1 MAGLNE
7 VHDMTHDIDPLD
19 WQAYLDGELDHDARA
34 RIDAAVAVDPALAGR
49 LARDLRLQTQVRDAF
64 AGALDEPVPAHLQA
78 MLAPAAA
85 SQASAAHPSETPGG
99 ADIVVLPSRNPHR
112 RMPPAW
118 LGYAAAAMFAVV
130 AIGGAW
136 QRMQS
141 PVRMRD
147 GELVAAGTLAK
158 GLDTVLASAPD
169 AASAVSIG
177 LTFRA
182 RDGRVCRSFSYRDD
196 GALSGLACRADGAWQ
211 LSALEPIVVA
221 DDGEWRQASSAMTPA
236 VQAAVDAAL
245 VNDAFDA
252 EAERAAREAGWR

>member
-1 MAGLNE
+1 MTNE
-7 VHDMTHDIDPLD
+7 KTHDIDPVE
-19 WQAYLDGELDHDARA
+19 WQAYLDGELADGARA
-34 RIDAAVAVDPALAGR
+34 RIDAAVAADPGLAER
-49 LARDLRLQTQVRDAF
+49 LARDLRLQARVRDAF
-64 AGALDEPVPAHLQA
+64 SDALDEPVPAHLQA
-78 MLAPAAA
+78 MLAAAPASSLDA
-85 SQASAAHPSETPGG
+85 PN
-99 ADIVVLPSRNPHR
+99 VVAFPQRNPHR

-118 LGYAAAAMFAVV
+118 LGYAAAAVLAVV

-141 PVRMRD
+141 PVRIRD
-147 GELVAAGTLAK
+147 GELVASGTLAK

-211 LSALEPIVVA
+211 LSVLEPIVVA

-245 VNDAFDA
+245 VNDVFDA

>member
-1 MAGLNE
+1 MTNE
-7 VHDMTHDIDPLD
+7 KTHDIDPVE
-19 WQAYLDGELDHDARA
+19 WQAYLDGELADGARA
-34 RIDAAVAVDPALAGR
+34 RIDAAVAADPGLAER
-49 LARDLRLQTQVRDAF
+49 LARDLRLQARVRDAF
-64 AGALDEPVPAHLQA
+64 SDALDEPVPAHLQA
-78 MLAPAAA
+78 MLAAAPASSLDAPNVVA
-85 SQASAAHPSETPGG
+85 FPQRD
-99 ADIVVLPSRNPHR
+99 ADR
-112 RMPPAW
+112 RVPPAW
-118 LGYAAAAMFAVV
+118 LGYAAAAVLAVV

-141 PVRMRD
+141 PVRIRD
-147 GELVAAGTLAK
+147 GELVASGTLAK

-245 VNDAFDA
+245 VNDVFDA

>member
-1 MAGLNE
+1 MTNE
-7 VHDMTHDIDPLD
+7 KTHDIDPVD
-19 WQAYLDGELDHDARA
+19 WQAYLDGELDDDARA
-34 RIDAAVAVDPALAGR
+34 RIDAAVAADPALAGR

-118 LGYAAAAMFAVV
+118 LGYAAAAMLAVV

-182 RDGRVCRSFSYRDD
+182 RDGRICRSFSYRDETT
-196 GALSGLACRADGAWQ
+196 LSGLACRSDGTWR
-211 LSALEPIVVA
+211 LSALERVEA
-221 DDGEWRQASSAMTPA
+221 ANEGEWRQASSTMTPA

-245 VNDAFDA
+245 AGDAFDA
-252 EAERAAREAGWR
+252 DGERKARDSGWR